1 MNLALAPRGTSA
13 LAILL
18 AASSILPLATA
29 QDAKKEDDPSSWL
42 PILRR
47 QAADYEIVPKDPAKA
62 APRPR
67 PEPILRWTQPVR
79 GGDDGAVF
87 LWLADGR
94 PEAVVSIFTYR
105 VAGGDRTLQHEVHS
119 LAQAGLDASWRG
131 RPMWRA
137 DGPGVAF
144 KTVPDAPSPAAAA
157 PARMRQMTEIARGFS
172 ATSVHEKA
180 GENALRLMPRA
191 LYRYEAADK
200 DVIDGALFCLAHGTD
215 PEVFILLGA
224 RRGGDSPE
232 WRYAL
237 ARFSDLALRA
247 RYKDREVWSVPP
259 GEWNRHDGIHAYYIA
274 ELVDADTP
282 DEYHE
287 ATKARRQGRAEP

>member
-1 MNLALAPRGTSA
+1 MDATGPRWRRRGG
-13 LAILL
+13 
-18 AASSILPLATA
+18 LPLVG
-29 QDAKKEDDPSSWL
+29 
-42 PILRR
+42 RR
-47 QAADYEIVPKDPAKA
+47 P
-62 APRPR
+62 
-67 PEPILRWTQPVR
+67 
-79 GGDDGAVF
+79 
-87 LWLADGR
+87 

-105 VAGGDRTLQHEVHS
+105 VAGQERAPARE
-119 LAQAGLDASWRG
+119 LAAPEGLDASWRG
-131 RPMWRA
+131 HG
-137 DGPGVAF
+137 DGPGLAF
-144 KTVPDAPSPAAAA
+144 KTVPDAPSPAASA

-180 GENALRLMPRA
+180 GENALRLMPKA

-215 PEVFILLGA
+215 PEVFILLEA

-237 ARFSDLALRA
+237 ARFSDLALKA

-259 GEWNRHDGIHAYYIA
+259 GDWDRHDGIHAYYIA

-287 ATKARRQGRAEP
+287 ATKGRQGGRTDR